1 MSEKIALMKQIG
13 RMADDASPEGGA
25 SSAPDLADLLKACGR
40 GDQAAFAQL
49 YDATSSRVVGL
60 AVRVVRDPAQAEE
73 VAQEAFLEIW
83 KTSGRFDP
91 AKGSPLGWLLTI
103 VHRKAVDRVRSA
115 EASTR
120 RDTTYHQRNQPV
132 EHDSTAEAATASLE
146 ARRVRQALASLTA
159 VQREALELAYFGGYT
174 HTEVAT
180 MLELPVGTAKTRIR
194 DGLIRLRD
202 TMGVGDMSDIHALSG
217 AYAVDALDDIER
229 AQFERH
235 LAECPACRSEVDS
248 LRRPRR
254 SWPRPPSPTP
264 SARAARPGARR
275 HRRASG
281 RCRRP
286 DATVTALEPRRR
298 RRVVTVSRGRCGG
311 RRDRDRRDRLAAGER
326 RRPAPD
332 PYSQV
337 IEAKRRAGVHA

>member
-1 MSEKIALMKQIG
+1 MEQIG
-13 RMADDASPEGGA
+13 RPGEDAPSLGGV
-25 SSAPDLADLLKACGR
+25 SSASDLADLLKACGR
-40 GDQAAFAQL
+40 GDQAAFARL

-60 AVRVVRDPAQAEE
+60 AVRVVRDRAQAEE

-146 ARRVRQALASLTA
+146 ARRVRQALASLTS

-202 TMGVGDMSDIHALSG
+202 TMGV
-217 AYAVDALDDIER
+217 
-229 AQFERH
+229 
-235 LAECPACRSEVDS
+235 
-248 LRRPRR
+248 
-254 SWPRPPSPTP
+254 
-264 SARAARPGARR
+264 
-275 HRRASG
+275 
-281 RCRRP
+281 
-286 DATVTALEPRRR
+286 ATT
-298 RRVVTVSRGRCGG
+298 
-311 RRDRDRRDRLAAGER
+311 
-326 RRPAPD
+326 
-332 PYSQV
+332 
-337 IEAKRRAGVHA
+337 